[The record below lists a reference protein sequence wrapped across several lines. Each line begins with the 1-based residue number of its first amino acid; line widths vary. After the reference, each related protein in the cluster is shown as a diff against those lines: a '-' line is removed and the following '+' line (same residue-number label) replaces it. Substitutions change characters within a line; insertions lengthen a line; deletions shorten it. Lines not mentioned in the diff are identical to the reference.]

1 MQILSA
7 PPSQWPLWFKN
18 KGEDVAGF
26 LFGRA
31 KRKFHA
37 LKIPDHRL
45 TFLWGVHPIHFPVPH
60 RYTLQRAD
68 DRIHHGDLNMPK
80 EEVSTPDRP
89 ERIVIVGGG
98 FAGVTLAQRLE
109 RLLPEQ
115 TEIIVLGADNHLVF
129 TPMLPEVVGRTISPL
144 HVVVAGRQLTRR
156 TKWLEARVSR
166 IDRDKGEAHYLR
178 RDGTTASMRYTHLVL
193 ACGAPA
199 NLAEIPGLAS
209 RGYALKTVIDAIVMG
224 NDVIG
229 NFEAATTQPDPEARQ
244 RLLTVVVI
252 GGGFSGVEVA
262 GHITDLMRAIH
273 RFYPELKHETPHVV
287 LLQKGTQLLPELH
300 HESLS
305 EFTLQKLRK
314 NGIKVRLDTSAKKA
328 DSTAVQL
335 TSGERI
341 ETGMIVCTVGTETH
355 SLIKELGL
363 PLEKGR
369 LKTDPDMKVSGTTNL
384 WSLGDCALVPN
395 AFDGRTS
402 PATAQFAMQQARQL
416 AENLKCASQG
426 TATRPFNFHPRGML
440 ASIGHRNAVAV
451 IYGVKLSGFIAWF
464 LWRGV
469 YLAKL
474 PTLSRKLEV
483 ALSWACN
490 IPFPPNIVE
499 LRLSKKQ
506 ASEAASER
514 AVTD

>member
-1 MQILSA
+1 VS
-7 PPSQWPLWFKN
+7 
-18 KGEDVAGF
+18 GDE
-26 LFGRA
+26 
-31 KRKFHA
+31 
-37 LKIPDHRL
+37 
-45 TFLWGVHPIHFPVPH
+45 T
-60 RYTLQRAD
+60 
-68 DRIHHGDLNMPK
+68 HHGDLIMK
-80 EEVSTPDRP
+80 KHEAIAPDLS

-109 RLLPEQ
+109 RLLPAQ
-115 TEIIVLGADNHLVF
+115 TEIVVLGADNHLVF

-166 IDRDKGEAHYLR
+166 IDREKNEAHYFR
-178 RDGTTASMRYTHLVL
+178 RDGATASMRYTHLVL
-193 ACGAPA
+193 ACGAAA

-209 RGYALKTVIDAIVMG
+209 RGYALKTVMDAIVMG

-229 NFEAATTQPDPEARQ
+229 NFETAATESDAEVRQ

-252 GGGFSGVEVA
+252 GGGFSGVEIA
-262 GHITDLMRAIH
+262 GHIADLMRAIQL
-273 RFYPELKHETPHVV
+273 FYPELKHETPHVV
-287 LLQKGTQLLPELH
+287 LLHKGKHLLPELH

-305 EFTLQKLRK
+305 KFTLQNLRK
-314 NGIKVRLDTSAKKA
+314 NGIKVRLDTTAKKA
-328 DSTAVQL
+328 DSIAVHL

-355 SLIKELGL
+355 SLIKDLGL
-363 PLEKGR
+363 TLEKGR

-395 AFDGRTS
+395 VYDGQPC
-402 PATAQFAMQQARQL
+402 PATAQFAVQQARQL
-416 AENLKCASQG
+416 AENLKCVSQG
-426 TATRPFNFHPRGML
+426 AVTKPFNFHPRGML

-464 LWRGV
+464 LWRGI

-474 PTLSRKLEV
+474 PTFSRKLEV
-483 ALSWACN
+483 AISWAVG
-490 IPFPPNIVE
+490 IPFPPNIVQ
-499 LRLSKKQ
+499 LRLSKDQ
-506 ASEAASER
+506 AADIGGKR
-514 AVTD
+514 AETK